1 MLLLTNT
8 AQFLRILHRRCKQA
22 TGVLY
27 EKRIRASEVSTSVIF
42 EAIGVSCISAP
53 FVVYIYYGI
62 KKPPCRGL
70 VCTLSTVHFSTLRQF
85 LTNSKLLIWLTT
97 HARQSTRH
105 HSVFCLPLKSNLI
118 KSF

>member
-1 MLLLTNT
+1 M
-8 AQFLRILHRRCKQA
+8 FD
-22 TGVLY
+22 
-27 EKRIRASEVSTSVIF
+27 
-42 EAIGVSCISAP
+42 AIGVSCINAP

-105 HSVFCLPLKSNLI
+105 HSVFCLPLKEQSHKDLLILRMIRHDTQLIDHNHYRSNTLLLRH
-118 KSF
+118 